1 MFVYLD
7 DRYPKIAGEWI
18 VIPQNMRISEVLNGF
33 DPSKH
38 CGKPHRMSLLQ
49 ALLSFATNK

>member
-1 MFVYLD
+1 MEKKW
-7 DRYPKIAGEWI
+7 YPKIAGEWI